1 MKFCEV
7 GMFRKFLDTN
17 AILTDCSDL
26 SDVILSSKTLE
37 ELENIKSSSHKDNDV
52 KYNARVGVRAIREQK
67 PETVVLQKSDYDKI
81 EELGLE
87 ITNDNLIIASA
98 WRYSQENSIV
108 FVTNDILCSLIAE
121 KYFGLNVEEL
131 KLKNDDVYKGY
142 RVVQPT
148 DEELSQVYSKD
159 NCENI
164 FGCLVNEYVII
175 NDSDGN
181 FCDVVKWNGEKYATL
196 NTKPFKSRAFSNVKP
211 LDEIQRCAFDSIVT
225 NDITVLYGRSGS
237 GKTTIPLSYIM
248 SNVESQKYKKCVII
262 YDFETLKGAK
272 TLGFTP
278 GTLNEKI
285 ITQGAIGNILSSK
298 FGDMSEVERLMAS
311 GMIEIIPTANIRGY
325 EISSDEICFVTEG
338 QNLDTYTLK
347 TIIQRCKAGAKII
360 IEGDIIEQHDNN
372 REVGLLKMIEVFK
385 GYKSFGCV
393 KLKNNYRSE
402 IGELADRL

>member
-1 MKFCEV
+1 MAK
-7 GMFRKFLDTN
+7 RFLDTN
-17 AILTDCSDL
+17 AIISDCTDISN
-26 SDVILSSKTLE
+26 VIISSKTLD
-37 ELENIKSSSHKDNDV
+37 ELENIKSSSHKDNDI
-52 KYNARVGVRAIREQK
+52 KYKTRVAVRAIREQK
-67 PETVVLQKSDYDKI
+67 PEIIVVQKSDYDKI

-98 WRYSQENSIV
+98 WRYSQENPIV
-108 FVTNDILCSLIAE
+108 FVTHDILCSLIAE
-121 KYFGLNVEEL
+121 KYFGLNVESFDN
-131 KLKNDDVYKGY
+131 KKYDIYKGY
-142 RVVQPT
+142 KVVTPT
-148 DEELSQVYSKD
+148 DEELATIYEKD
-159 NCENI
+159 NSDNI
-164 FGCLVNEYVII
+164 FDCLVNEYVII
-175 NDSDGN
+175 QDSEN
-181 FCDVVKWNGEKYATL
+181 HICDVVKWNGEQYVTV
-196 NTKPFKSRAFSNVKP
+196 NTKPFKSRAFSNIKP

-248 SNVESQKYKKCVII
+248 SNVEIQKYKKCVII

>member
-1 MKFCEV
+1 MATRFY
-7 GMFRKFLDTN
+7 DTN
-17 AILTDCSDL
+17 SILTDCTDISNV
-26 SDVILSSKTLE
+26 VISSKTLE
-37 ELENIKSSSHKDNDV
+37 ELENIKSSSHKDNDI
-52 KYNARVGVRAIREQK
+52 KYKARVAVRAIREQK
-67 PETVVLQKSDYDKI
+67 PEIIVVQKSDYDKI

-87 ITNDNLIIASA
+87 INNDNLIITSA
-98 WRYSQENSIV
+98 YRYTTDYNKDIV
-108 FVTNDILCSLIAE
+108 FVTSDILCGLIAE
-121 KYFGLNVEEL
+121 TYFGLKVESISN
-131 KLKNDDVYKGY
+131 KKDDIYKGY
-142 RVVQPT
+142 KVVTTT
-148 DEELSQVYSKD
+148 DEELAAIYEKD
-159 NCENI
+159 NSENI
-164 FGCLVNEYVII
+164 FGCLVNEYVVVK
-175 NDSDGN
+175 DGDGN
-181 FCDVVKWNGEKYATL
+181 LCDVVKWTGEKYVTV
-196 NTKPFKSRAFSNVKP
+196 NTKPFKSRAFGNTKP
-211 LDEIQRCAFDSIVT
+211 LDEIQRCAFDSIIS

-248 SNVESQKYKKCVII
+248 SSVENQKYKKCVII

-298 FGDMSEVERLMAS
+298 FGDMSEVERLLAS
-311 GMIEIIPTANIRGY
+311 GMLEIIPTANIRGY

-372 REVGLLKMIEVFK
+372 REVGLLKMIDIFK
-385 GYKSFGCV
+385 GYKGFGCV

-402 IGELADRL
+402 IGELADML

>member
-1 MKFCEV
+1 MAIRFY
-7 GMFRKFLDTN
+7 DTN
-17 AILTDCSDL
+17 SILADCTDISN
-26 SDVILSSKTLE
+26 SIISSKTLD
-37 ELENIKSSSHKDNDV
+37 ELENIKTSSHKDNDI
-52 KYNARVGVRAIREQK
+52 KYKARVAVRAIREQK
-67 PETVVLQKSDYDKI
+67 PEIVVVQKSDYDKV

-87 ITNDNLIIASA
+87 VTNDNLIIASA
-98 WRYSQENSIV
+98 WRYSQEDSIV
-108 FVTNDILCSLIAE
+108 FVTQDILCSLIA
-121 KYFGLNVEEL
+121 KTYFCLDVVEL
-131 KLKNDDVYKGY
+131 KLKNNDVYKGY

-181 FCDVVKWNGEKYATL
+181 FCDVVKWTGEKYATL

-385 GYKSFGCV
+385 GYKSFGCI

>member
-1 MKFCEV
+1 MAK
-7 GMFRKFLDTN
+7 RFLDTN
-17 AILTDCSDL
+17 SILTDCTDISNVL
-26 SDVILSSKTLE
+26 ISSKTLD
-37 ELENIKSSSHKDNDV
+37 ELENIKSSSHKDNDI
-52 KYNARVGVRAIREQK
+52 KYKARVAVRAIREQK
-67 PETVVLQKSDYDKI
+67 PEIVVVQKSDYDKI

-98 WRYSQENSIV
+98 CRYSQENTVV
-108 FVTNDILCSLIAE
+108 FVTNDILCSLIA
-121 KYFGLNVEEL
+121 KTYFGLDVEEL
-131 KLKNDDVYKGY
+131 KLKNDDIYKGF

-181 FCDVVKWNGEKYATL
+181 FCDVVKWTGEKYATL

-248 SNVESQKYKKCVII
+248 SNVENQKYKKCVII

>member
-1 MKFCEV
+1 MAIRFY
-7 GMFRKFLDTN
+7 DTN
-17 AILTDCSDL
+17 AILTDCTDISNV
-26 SDVILSSKTLE
+26 VISSKTLE
-37 ELENIKSSSHKDNDV
+37 ELENIKTSSHKDNDI
-52 KYNARVGVRAIREQK
+52 KYKARVAVRAIREQK
-67 PETVVLQKSDYDKI
+67 PEIVVVQKSDYDKI

-108 FVTNDILCSLIAE
+108 FVTNDIVCSLIA
-121 KYFGLNVEEL
+121 KTYFGLNVEEL
-131 KLKNDDVYKGY
+131 KLKNDDVYKGF

>member
-1 MKFCEV
+1 MAK
-7 GMFRKFLDTN
+7 KFLDTN
-17 AILTDCSDL
+17 AILTDCTDISN
-26 SDVILSSKTLE
+26 VAISSKTLD
-37 ELENIKSSSHKDNDV
+37 ELENIKTSSHKDNDI
-52 KYNARVGVRAIREQK
+52 KYKARIAVRAIREQK
-67 PETVVLQKSDYDKI
+67 PEIVVVQQSDYDKI

-108 FVTNDILCSLIAE
+108 FVTNDVLCSLIANT
-121 KYFGLNVEEL
+121 YFGLDVEEL
-131 KLKNDDVYKGY
+131 KLKNDDVYKGF

>member
-1 MKFCEV
+1 MAIRFY
-7 GMFRKFLDTN
+7 DTN
-17 AILTDCSDL
+17 AILTDCTDISNV
-26 SDVILSSKTLE
+26 VISSKTLE
-37 ELENIKSSSHKDNDV
+37 ELENIKTSSHKDNDI
-52 KYNARVGVRAIREQK
+52 KYKARVAVRAIREQK
-67 PETVVLQKSDYDKI
+67 PEIVVVQKSDYDKI

-98 WRYSQENSIV
+98 WRYSQENPIV
-108 FVTNDILCSLIAE
+108 FVTNDILCSLIANA
-121 KYFGLNVEEL
+121 YFGLDVEEL
-131 KLKNDDVYKGY
+131 KLKNDNVYNGY

-181 FCDVVKWNGEKYATL
+181 FCDVVKWTGEKYATL

>member
-1 MKFCEV
+1 MAK
-7 GMFRKFLDTN
+7 RFLDTN
-17 AILTDCSDL
+17 SILTDCTDISNV
-26 SDVILSSKTLE
+26 VISSKTLD
-37 ELENIKSSSHKDNDV
+37 ELENIKSSSHKDNDI
-52 KYNARVGVRAIREQK
+52 KYKARVAVRAIREQK
-67 PETVVLQKSDYDKI
+67 PEIVVVQKSDYDKI

-108 FVTNDILCSLIAE
+108 FVTQDVLCSLIANT
-121 KYFGLNVEEL
+121 YFGLDVEEL

-181 FCDVVKWNGEKYATL
+181 FCDVVKWTGEKYATL

>member
-1 MKFCEV
+1 MAIRFY
-7 GMFRKFLDTN
+7 DTN
-17 AILTDCSDL
+17 AILTDCTDISNVL
-26 SDVILSSKTLE
+26 ISSKTLD
-37 ELENIKSSSHKDNDV
+37 ELENIKSSSHKDNDI
-52 KYNARVGVRAIREQK
+52 KYKARVAVRAIREQK
-67 PETVVLQKSDYDKI
+67 PEIVVVQQSDYDKV

-98 WRYSQENSIV
+98 WRYSRENTVV
-108 FVTNDILCSLIAE
+108 FVTQDILCGLIAE

-181 FCDVVKWNGEKYATL
+181 FCDVVKWTGEKYATL

>member
-1 MKFCEV
+1 MA
-7 GMFRKFLDTN
+7 RKFIDTN
-17 AILTDCSDL
+17 ILLTDCSDI
-26 SDVILSSKTLE
+26 SDTILSSKTIE
-37 ELENIKSSSHKDNDV
+37 ELENIKASANKDAEI
-52 KYNARVGVRAIREQK
+52 KYKARQAVRAIKEQK
-67 PETVVLQKSDYDKI
+67 PEIIVVDKIDYDRI
-81 EELGLE
+81 ESLGLE
-87 ITNDNLIIASA
+87 VTNDNLIIASA
-98 WRYSQENSIV
+98 WRYSQKNPIV
-108 FVTNDILCSLIAE
+108 FLTNDILCSLIANT
-121 KYFGLNVEEL
+121 YFGLDVEEL

-402 IGELADRL
+402 IGELADML

>member
-1 MKFCEV
+1 MTK
-7 GMFRKFLDTN
+7 KFLDTN
-17 AILTDCSDL
+17 AIISDCTDISNVL
-26 SDVILSSKTLE
+26 ISSKTLD
-37 ELENIKSSSHKDNDV
+37 ELENIKSSSHKDNDI
-52 KYNARVGVRAIREQK
+52 KYKARVAVRAIHEQK
-67 PETVVLQKSDYDKI
+67 PEIVVVQKSDYDKI
-81 EELGLE
+81 EEIGLE
-87 ITNDNLIIASA
+87 VTNDNLIIASA

-108 FVTNDILCSLIAE
+108 FVTNDILCGLIAE
-121 KYFGLNVEEL
+121 KYFGLNVENL
-131 KLKNDDVYKGY
+131 KETNDNVYKGY

-181 FCDVVKWNGEKYATL
+181 FCDVVKWTGEKYATL

-248 SNVESQKYKKCVII
+248 SNVENQKYKKCVII

>member
-1 MKFCEV
+1 MAIRFY
-7 GMFRKFLDTN
+7 DTN
-17 AILTDCSDL
+17 AIISDCTDISNVL
-26 SDVILSSKTLE
+26 ISSKTLD
-37 ELENIKSSSHKDNDV
+37 ELENIKSSSHKDNDI
-52 KYNARVGVRAIREQK
+52 KYKARVAVRAIREQK
-67 PETVVLQKSDYDKI
+67 PEIVVVQKSDYDKI

-98 WRYSQENSIV
+98 WRYSQEDSIV
-108 FVTNDILCSLIAE
+108 FVTNDILCSLIANT
-121 KYFGLNVEEL
+121 YFGLDVEEL

>member
-1 MKFCEV
+1 MAK
-7 GMFRKFLDTN
+7 RFLDTN
-17 AILTDCSDL
+17 SIL
-26 SDVILSSKTLE
+26 SDCTDISNVLISSKTLD
-37 ELENIKSSSHKDNDV
+37 ELENIKSSSHKDNDI
-52 KYNARVGVRAIREQK
+52 KYKARVAVRAIREQK
-67 PETVVLQKSDYDKI
+67 PEIVVVQKSDYDKI

-98 WRYSQENSIV
+98 WRYSQENHII
-108 FVTNDILCSLIAE
+108 FVTQDVLCSLIANT
-121 KYFGLNVEEL
+121 YFGLDVEEL
-131 KLKNDDVYKGY
+131 KLKNDDVYKGF

-181 FCDVVKWNGEKYATL
+181 FCDVVKWTGEKYATL

>member
-1 MKFCEV
+1 MAIRFY
-7 GMFRKFLDTN
+7 DTN
-17 AILTDCSDL
+17 AIITDCTDISNVL
-26 SDVILSSKTLE
+26 ISSKTLD
-37 ELENIKSSSHKDNDV
+37 ELENIKSSSHKDNDI
-52 KYNARVGVRAIREQK
+52 KYKARVAVRAIREQK
-67 PETVVLQKSDYDKI
+67 PEIIVVQKSDYDKI

-98 WRYSQENSIV
+98 WRYSQENPIV
-108 FVTNDILCSLIAE
+108 FVTQDVLCGLIAE

-181 FCDVVKWNGEKYATL
+181 FCDVVKWTGEKYATL

>member
-1 MKFCEV
+1 MAIRFY
-7 GMFRKFLDTN
+7 DTN
-17 AILTDCSDL
+17 AILTDCTDISNV
-26 SDVILSSKTLE
+26 VISSKTLD
-37 ELENIKSSSHKDNDV
+37 ELENIKSSSYKDNDI
-52 KYNARVGVRAIREQK
+52 KYKARVAVRAIREQK
-67 PETVVLQKSDYDKI
+67 PEIVVVQKSDYDKI

-98 WRYSQENSIV
+98 WRYSQENHIE
-108 FVTNDILCSLIAE
+108 FVTHDILCGLIAE
-121 KYFGLNVEEL
+121 KYFGIDVEEL
-131 KLKNDDVYKGY
+131 NLKNDDVYKGY

-181 FCDVVKWNGEKYATL
+181 FCDVVKWTGEKYATL

>member
-1 MKFCEV
+1 MAK
-7 GMFRKFLDTN
+7 RFLDTN
-17 AILTDCSDL
+17 SILIDCTDISNVAI
-26 SDVILSSKTLE
+26 SSKTLE
-37 ELENIKSSSHKDNDV
+37 ELENIKSSSHKDNDI
-52 KYNARVGVRAIREQK
+52 KYKARVAVRAIREQK
-67 PETVVLQKSDYDKI
+67 PEIVVVQKSDYDKI

-98 WRYSQENSIV
+98 WRYSQENPIV
-108 FVTNDILCSLIAE
+108 FVTQDVLCSLIA
-121 KYFGLNVEEL
+121 KTYFGLNVEEL

-181 FCDVVKWNGEKYATL
+181 FCDVVKWTGEKYATL

>member
-1 MKFCEV
+1 MAK
-7 GMFRKFLDTN
+7 RFLDTN
-17 AILTDCSDL
+17 AILTDCTDISNV
-26 SDVILSSKTLE
+26 VISSKTLE
-37 ELENIKSSSHKDNDV
+37 ELENIKSSSHKDNDI
-52 KYNARVGVRAIREQK
+52 KYKARVAVRAIKEQK
-67 PETVVLQKSDYDKI
+67 PEIIVVDKIDYDRI
-81 EELGLE
+81 ESLGLE
-87 ITNDNLIIASA
+87 VTNDNLIIASA
-98 WRYSQENSIV
+98 WRYSQKNPIV
-108 FVTNDILCSLIAE
+108 FLTNDILCSLIANT
-121 KYFGLNVEEL
+121 YFGLDVEEL

>member
-1 MKFCEV
+1 M
-7 GMFRKFLDTN
+7 L
-17 AILTDCSDL
+17 ILL
-26 SDVILSSKTLE
+26 G
-37 ELENIKSSSHKDNDV
+37 KS
-52 KYNARVGVRAIREQK
+52 
-67 PETVVLQKSDYDKI
+67 
-81 EELGLE
+81 
-87 ITNDNLIIASA
+87 
-98 WRYSQENSIV
+98 
-108 FVTNDILCSLIAE
+108 C
-121 KYFGLNVEEL
+121 
-131 KLKNDDVYKGY
+131 
-142 RVVQPT
+142 
-148 DEELSQVYSKD
+148 
-159 NCENI
+159 
-164 FGCLVNEYVII
+164 
-175 NDSDGN
+175 
-181 FCDVVKWNGEKYATL
+181 
-196 NTKPFKSRAFSNVKP
+196 
-211 LDEIQRCAFDSIVT
+211 
-225 NDITVLYGRSGS
+225 S

>member
-1 MKFCEV
+1 MIK
-7 GMFRKFLDTN
+7 RFLDTN
-17 AILTDCSDL
+17 ILLTNCSDIC
-26 SDVILSSKTLE
+26 DCVVSSKSIE
-37 ELENIKSSSHKDNDV
+37 ELESIKSSIHKDNDI
-52 KYNARVGVRAIREQK
+52 KYKARQAVRAIKEQK
-67 PETVVLQKSDYDKI
+67 PEIIVVQQIDYDK
-81 EELGLE
+81 LNALNLE
-87 ITNDNLIIASA
+87 ITNDNLIICSA
-98 WRYSQENSIV
+98 FRYTMINVDTDLV
-108 FVTNDILCSLIAE
+108 FVTNDILAGLIAE
-121 KYFGLNVEEL
+121 KYFGLTIENL
-131 KLKNDDVYKGY
+131 DNKKDDIYKGY
-142 RVVQPT
+142 KIVSPT
-148 DEELSQVYSKD
+148 DEELASIYEKD
-159 NCENI
+159 NSDNI
-164 FGCLVNEYVII
+164 FNCLVNEYAII
-175 NDSDGN
+175 QDSEN
-181 FCDVVKWNGEKYATL
+181 HICDVVKWNGEQYVTV
-196 NTKPFKSRAFSNVKP
+196 NTKPFKSRAFGNTKP
-211 LDEIQRCAFDSIVT
+211 LDEIQRCAFDSIFS

-248 SNVESQKYKKCVII
+248 SNVESQKFKKCVII

-298 FGDMSEVERLMAS
+298 FGDMSEVERLLAS

-325 EISSDEICFVTEG
+325 EVSSDEICFVTEG

-372 REVGLLKMIEVFK
+372 REVGLLKMIDIFK

-402 IGELADRL
+402 IGELADML

>member
-1 MKFCEV
+1 MAIRFY
-7 GMFRKFLDTN
+7 DTN
-17 AILTDCSDL
+17 AILTDCTDISNV
-26 SDVILSSKTLE
+26 VISSKTLE
-37 ELENIKSSSHKDNDV
+37 ELENIKSSSHKDNDI
-52 KYNARVGVRAIREQK
+52 KYKARVAVRAIREQK
-67 PETVVLQKSDYDKI
+67 PEIVVVQKSDYDKI

-98 WRYSQENSIV
+98 WRYSRENSIV
-108 FVTNDILCSLIAE
+108 FVTQDILCGLIA
-121 KYFGLNVEEL
+121 KTYFGLNVEEL

-181 FCDVVKWNGEKYATL
+181 FCDVVKWTGEKYATL

>member
-1 MKFCEV
+1 MAK
-7 GMFRKFLDTN
+7 RFLDTN
-17 AILTDCSDL
+17 SILIDCTDISN
-26 SDVILSSKTLE
+26 VIISSKTLE
-37 ELENIKSSSHKDNDV
+37 ELENIKSSSHKDNDI
-52 KYNARVGVRAIREQK
+52 KYKARVAVRAIREQK
-67 PETVVLQKSDYDKI
+67 PEIIVVQKSDYDKI

-98 WRYSQENSIV
+98 WRYSQENHIV
-108 FVTNDILCSLIAE
+108 FVTQDVLCSLIA
-121 KYFGLNVEEL
+121 KTYFGLDVEEL
-131 KLKNDDVYKGY
+131 KLKNDDVYKGF

-181 FCDVVKWNGEKYATL
+181 FCDVIKWTGEKYATL

>member
-1 MKFCEV
+1 MTKRF
-7 GMFRKFLDTN
+7 FDTN
-17 AILTDCSDL
+17 AILTDCTDISNVL
-26 SDVILSSKTLE
+26 ISSKTLD
-37 ELENIKSSSHKDNDV
+37 ELENIKTSSHKDNDI
-52 KYNARVGVRAIREQK
+52 KYKARVAVRAIREQK
-67 PETVVLQKSDYDKI
+67 PEIVVVQKSDYDKI

-98 WRYSQENSIV
+98 WRYSQKNPIV
-108 FVTNDILCSLIAE
+108 FLTNDVLCSLIA
-121 KYFGLNVEEL
+121 KTYFGLDVEEL

-181 FCDVVKWNGEKYATL
+181 FCDVVKWTGEKYATL

>member
-1 MKFCEV
+1 MAKRLF
-7 GMFRKFLDTN
+7 DTN
-17 AILTDCSDL
+17 AILADCTDISN
-26 SDVILSSKTLE
+26 VIISSKTLD
-37 ELENIKSSSHKDNDV
+37 ELENIKSSSHKDNDI
-52 KYNARVGVRAIREQK
+52 KYKARVAVRAIREQK
-67 PETVVLQKSDYDKI
+67 PEIVVVQKSDYDKI

-98 WRYSQENSIV
+98 WRYSQENPIA
-108 FVTNDILCSLIAE
+108 FVTHDVLCSLIANT
-121 KYFGLNVEEL
+121 YFGLDVEEL
-131 KLKNDDVYKGY
+131 RLKNDDVYKGY

-181 FCDVVKWNGEKYATL
+181 FCDVIKWTGEKYATL

-248 SNVESQKYKKCVII
+248 SNVENQKYKKCVII

>member
-1 MKFCEV
+1 MAIRFY
-7 GMFRKFLDTN
+7 DTN
-17 AILTDCSDL
+17 AILTDCTDISNV
-26 SDVILSSKTLE
+26 VISSKTLE
-37 ELENIKSSSHKDNDV
+37 ELENIKSSSHKDNDI
-52 KYNARVGVRAIREQK
+52 KYKARVAVRAIREQK
-67 PETVVLQKSDYDKI
+67 PEIVVVQKSDYDKI

-108 FVTNDILCSLIAE
+108 FVTQDILCSLIAE
-121 KYFGLNVEEL
+121 KYFGLNIEEL
-131 KLKNDDVYKGY
+131 KLKNDDVYKGF

-181 FCDVVKWNGEKYATL
+181 FCDVVKWTGEKYATL

>member
-1 MKFCEV
+1 MAK
-7 GMFRKFLDTN
+7 RFLDTN
-17 AILTDCSDL
+17 SILTDCTDISNVL
-26 SDVILSSKTLE
+26 ISSKTLE
-37 ELENIKSSSHKDNDV
+37 ELENIKTSSHKDNDI
-52 KYNARVGVRAIREQK
+52 KYKARVAVRAIREQK
-67 PETVVLQKSDYDKI
+67 PEIVVVQKSDYDKI

-98 WRYSQENSIV
+98 WRYSQENTIV
-108 FVTNDILCSLIAE
+108 FLTHDVLCSLIA
-121 KYFGLNVEEL
+121 KTYFGLDVEEL
-131 KLKNDDVYKGY
+131 KIKNDNVYKGY

-181 FCDVVKWNGEKYATL
+181 FCDVVKWTGEKYATL

-248 SNVESQKYKKCVII
+248 SNVENQKYKKCVII

>member
-1 MKFCEV
+1 MAK
-7 GMFRKFLDTN
+7 RFLDTN
-17 AILTDCSDL
+17 SILTDCTDISNVL
-26 SDVILSSKTLE
+26 ISSKTLD
-37 ELENIKSSSHKDNDV
+37 ELENIKTSSHKDNDI
-52 KYNARVGVRAIREQK
+52 KYKARVAVRAIREQK
-67 PETVVLQKSDYDKI
+67 PEIVVVQKSDYDKI

-98 WRYSQENSIV
+98 WRYSQENPIV
-108 FVTNDILCSLIAE
+108 FVTQDVLCSLIANT
-121 KYFGLNVEEL
+121 YFGLDVEEL

-164 FGCLVNEYVII
+164 FGCLVNEYIII

-181 FCDVVKWNGEKYATL
+181 FCDVIKWTGEKYATL

>member
-1 MKFCEV
+1 
-7 GMFRKFLDTN
+7 MFRKFLDTN
-17 AILTDCSDL
+17 AILTDCSNL

-37 ELENIKSSSHKDNDV
+37 ELENIKTSSHKDNDI
-52 KYNARVGVRAIREQK
+52 KYKARVAVRAIREQK
-67 PETVVLQKSDYDKI
+67 PEIVVVQKSDYDKI

-108 FVTNDILCSLIAE
+108 FVTNDILCSLIA
-121 KYFGLNVEEL
+121 KTYFGLDVEEL
-131 KLKNDDVYKGY
+131 KLKNDDVYKGF
-142 RVVQPT
+142 RVVLPT

>member
-1 MKFCEV
+1 MIK
-7 GMFRKFLDTN
+7 RFLDTN
-17 AILTDCSDL
+17 ILLTNCSDIC
-26 SDVILSSKTLE
+26 DCIVSSKSIE
-37 ELENIKSSSHKDNDV
+37 ELESIKTSIHKDNDI
-52 KYNARVGVRAIREQK
+52 KYKARQAVRAIKEQK
-67 PETVVLQKSDYDKI
+67 PEIIVVQQIDYDK
-81 EELGLE
+81 LNALNLE
-87 ITNDNLIIASA
+87 ITNDNLIICSA
-98 WRYSQENSIV
+98 FRYTMINVDTDLV
-108 FVTNDILCSLIAE
+108 FVTNDILAGLIAE
-121 KYFGLNVEEL
+121 KYFGLTVENL
-131 KLKNDDVYKGY
+131 DNKKDDIYKGY
-142 RVVQPT
+142 KVVTPT
-148 DEELSQVYSKD
+148 DEELASIYEKD
-159 NCENI
+159 NSDNI
-164 FGCLVNEYVII
+164 FNCLVNEYAII
-175 NDSDGN
+175 QDSEN
-181 FCDVVKWNGEKYATL
+181 HICDVVKWNSEQYVTV
-196 NTKPFKSRAFSNVKP
+196 NTKPFKSRAFGNTKP
-211 LDEIQRCAFDSIVT
+211 LDEIQRCAFDSIIS

-248 SNVESQKYKKCVII
+248 SNVENQKFKKCVII

-298 FGDMSEVERLMAS
+298 FGDMSEVERLLAS

-325 EISSDEICFVTEG
+325 EVSSDEICFVTEG

-372 REVGLLKMIEVFK
+372 REVGLLKMIDVFK

-402 IGELADRL
+402 IGELADML

>member
-1 MKFCEV
+1 MAIRFY
-7 GMFRKFLDTN
+7 DTN
-17 AILTDCSDL
+17 AILADWTDISN
-26 SDVILSSKTLE
+26 VIISSKTLE
-37 ELENIKSSSHKDNDV
+37 ELENIKASSHKDNDI
-52 KYNARVGVRAIREQK
+52 KYKARVAVRAIREQK
-67 PETVVLQKSDYDKI
+67 PEIVVVQKSDYDKI

-108 FVTNDILCSLIAE
+108 FVTQDVLCSLIA
-121 KYFGLNVEEL
+121 KTYFGLDVEEL
-131 KLKNDDVYKGY
+131 KLKSDDIYKGF

-181 FCDVVKWNGEKYATL
+181 FCDVVKWTGEKYATL

>member
-1 MKFCEV
+1 
-7 GMFRKFLDTN
+7 MFRKFLDTN
-17 AILTDCSDL
+17 AILVDCSDL

-37 ELENIKSSSHKDNDV
+37 ELENIKTSSHKDNDI
-52 KYNARVGVRAIREQK
+52 KYKARVAVRAIREQK
-67 PETVVLQKSDYDKI
+67 PEIVVVQKSDYDKI

-98 WRYSQENSIV
+98 WRYSQEDPIV
-108 FVTNDILCSLIAE
+108 FVTQDILCGLIAE
-121 KYFGLNVEEL
+121 KYFGLNVESFDN
-131 KLKNDDVYKGY
+131 KKYDIYKGY
-142 RVVQPT
+142 KVVTPT
-148 DEELSQVYSKD
+148 DEELATIYEKD
-159 NCENI
+159 NSDNI
-164 FGCLVNEYVII
+164 FDCLVNEYAII
-175 NDSDGN
+175 QDSEN
-181 FCDVVKWNGEKYATL
+181 HICDVVKWNGEQYVTV

>member
-1 MKFCEV
+1 MAK
-7 GMFRKFLDTN
+7 RFLDTN
-17 AILTDCSDL
+17 SIIADCTDISNV
-26 SDVILSSKTLE
+26 VISSKTLE
-37 ELENIKSSSHKDNDV
+37 ELENIKTSSHKDNDI
-52 KYNARVGVRAIREQK
+52 KYKARVAVRAIREQK
-67 PETVVLQKSDYDKI
+67 PEIVVVQKSDYDKI

-98 WRYSQENSIV
+98 WRYSQKNPIV
-108 FVTNDILCSLIAE
+108 FVTNDILCSLIA
-121 KYFGLNVEEL
+121 KTYFGLDVEEL
-131 KLKNDDVYKGY
+131 KLKNDDVYKGF

>member
-1 MKFCEV
+1 MA
-7 GMFRKFLDTN
+7 RKFIDTN
-17 AILTDCSDL
+17 ILLTDCSDI
-26 SDVILSSKTLE
+26 SDTILSSKTIE
-37 ELENIKSSSHKDNDV
+37 ELENIKASANKDANI
-52 KYNARVGVRAIREQK
+52 KYKARVAVRAIREQK
-67 PETVVLQKSDYDKI
+67 PEIVVVQKSDYDKI

-108 FVTNDILCSLIAE
+108 FVTNDILCGLIAE
-121 KYFGLNVEEL
+121 NYFGLNVEEL

>member
-1 MKFCEV
+1 MA
-7 GMFRKFLDTN
+7 RKFIDTN
-17 AILTDCSDL
+17 VLLTECSDI
-26 SDVILSSKTLE
+26 SDTILSSKTIE
-37 ELENIKSSSHKDNDV
+37 ELENIKASANKDAEI
-52 KYNARVGVRAIREQK
+52 KYKARQAVRAIKEQK
-67 PETVVLQKSDYDKI
+67 PEIVVVDKIDYDRI
-81 EELGLE
+81 ESLGIE
-87 ITNDNLIIASA
+87 VTNDNLIIASA
-98 WRYSQENSIV
+98 WRYSQKNPIV
-108 FVTNDILCSLIAE
+108 FLTNDILCSLIANT
-121 KYFGLNVEEL
+121 YFGLDVEEL

>member
-1 MKFCEV
+1 M
-7 GMFRKFLDTN
+7 
-17 AILTDCSDL
+17 
-26 SDVILSSKTLE
+26 
-37 ELENIKSSSHKDNDV
+37 
-52 KYNARVGVRAIREQK
+52 
-67 PETVVLQKSDYDKI
+67 
-81 EELGLE
+81 
-87 ITNDNLIIASA
+87 
-98 WRYSQENSIV
+98 
-108 FVTNDILCSLIAE
+108 LCSLIANT
-121 KYFGLNVEEL
+121 YFGLDVEEL
-131 KLKNDDVYKGY
+131 KLKNDNVYKGY

>member
-1 MKFCEV
+1 MAKRLF
-7 GMFRKFLDTN
+7 DTN
-17 AILTDCSDL
+17 AILTDCTDISNVL
-26 SDVILSSKTLE
+26 ISSKTLE
-37 ELENIKSSSHKDNDV
+37 ELENIKSSSHKDNDI
-52 KYNARVGVRAIREQK
+52 KYKARVAVRAIREQK
-67 PETVVLQKSDYDKI
+67 PEIVVVQKSDYDKI

-108 FVTNDILCSLIAE
+108 FVTNDILCGLIAE
-121 KYFGLNVEEL
+121 KYFGLNVENL
-131 KLKNDDVYKGY
+131 KETNDNVYKGY

-181 FCDVVKWNGEKYATL
+181 FCDVVKWTGEKYATL

-248 SNVESQKYKKCVII
+248 SNVENQKYKKCVII